1 MNTTPCYRPAR
12 VLIAALLA
20 LAVTG
25 CDDGRDDLRSY
36 IERIKARPAQPLE
49 PLPEP
54 KTYQPFTYRE
64 QGRRNPF
71 VPIEPELNAG
81 DRNDDLRPDQDRVRE
96 PLEAYPLDSLR
107 MVGVVSK
114 GGTRYA
120 LIRDPESV
128 IHRVPVGAHAG
139 QNYGRI
145 TAITP
150 TEVQLV
156 EIVPDGFGSWTKRP
170 ATIPLAE

>member
-1 MNTTPCYRPAR
+1 MIAPQSRWLMRTG
-12 VLIAALLA
+12 VAALLA
-20 LAVTG
+20 VALAG

-36 IERIKARPAQPLE
+36 IERVNSRPAQPLE

-71 VPIEPELNAG
+71 VPIEPELNVR
-81 DRNDDLRPDQDRVRE
+81 DRSDDLRPDQDRPRE
-96 PLEAYPLDSLR
+96 PLEAYPLDALR
-107 MVGVVSK
+107 MVGAVTKS
-114 GGTRYA
+114 GTRYA
-120 LIRDPESV
+120 LIRDPEGV
-128 IHRVPVGAHAG
+128 IHRVPIGAHAG

-170 ATIPLAE
+170 AAIPLAE